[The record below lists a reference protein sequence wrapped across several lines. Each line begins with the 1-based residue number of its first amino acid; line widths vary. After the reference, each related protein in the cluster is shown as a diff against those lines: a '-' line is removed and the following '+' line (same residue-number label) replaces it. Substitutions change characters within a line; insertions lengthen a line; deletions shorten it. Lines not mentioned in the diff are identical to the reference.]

1 MVVKPQHSPFPLLL
15 AALVFVACSAAF
27 VHRVRPSTAHTS
39 SSVDLVAFAAMQG
52 SFRAAE
58 TPVQGGF
65 RIHQEGSQLVLELSS
80 DFKTNDLAPDLKIT
94 FSPSTTPLA
103 TSSPP
108 AYPLRAG
115 SYTVMAPLRS
125 TSGAQRYV
133 IPASIDL
140 PRQGSILIWCEK
152 FNATMAWAPLK

>member
-1 MVVKPQHSPFPLLL
+1 MILKPHYFSFRSAL
-15 AALVFVACSAAF
+15 AALAIAACSAA
-27 VHRVRPSTAHTS
+27 VIHRVRPSTAQTS
-39 SSVDLVAFAAMQG
+39 SSVETVAFAAMQG

-65 RIHQEGSQLVLELSS
+65 RIHRKDSQLVLELGN

-94 FSPSTTPLA
+94 FSPSRTPLA
-103 TSSPP
+103 KSRPP
-108 AYPLRAG
+108 AYPLVAG
-115 SYTVMAPLRS
+115 SYTVLAPLRS
-125 TSGAQRYV
+125 TSGAQSYV

-140 PRQGSILIWCEK
+140 PRQGSVLIWCEK